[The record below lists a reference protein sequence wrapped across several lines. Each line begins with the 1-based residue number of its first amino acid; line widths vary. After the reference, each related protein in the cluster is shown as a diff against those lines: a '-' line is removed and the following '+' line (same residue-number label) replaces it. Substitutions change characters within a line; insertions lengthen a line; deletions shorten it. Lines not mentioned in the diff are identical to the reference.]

1 MLFSPDAKIMILN
14 TLTLPSPA
22 ATGSV
27 YLTLSDVNRTNLNK
41 FPLFD
46 LGYNSVRSKGIEKQ
60 QSTEKNKKTKQFFT
74 ESSQDHVFSVKATI
88 TAVLLCLFV
97 H

>member
-27 YLTLSDVNRTNLNK
+27 HLTLGEVNRTNINK

-46 LGYNSVRSKGIEKQ
+46 LEYNSVHSKGIEKQ
-60 QSTEKNKKTKQFFT
+60 
-74 ESSQDHVFSVKATI
+74 
-88 TAVLLCLFV
+88 
-97 H
+97 